1 MRRSVSFSI
10 KLNDTGMPETM
21 EGTTPSIRHCTSQA
35 RYSDIS
41 ERSKRY
47 RTLIMVRALLNLVVM
62 AEDGRLWRRR
72 RRRFGFFRT
81 TPGTPIRGIPVS
93 STGTSAPVH
102 RTATTIAMRSRLAA
116 ADVNFIPHRVRWRNA
131 RQYGE
136 GARYDS
142 KHDTTERRFC
152 MIYPNTTLHT
162 VGTHHIYR
170 GKPRPLFSSKIQQ
183 QYPRVCS

>member
-81 TPGTPIRGIPVS
+81 TPGTPIRDPCVIHRNKCPCS
-93 STGTSAPVH
+93 SYGDNHSDAIKVGSGRRQLYPTS
-102 RTATTIAMRSRLAA
+102 RSLEECKTI
-116 ADVNFIPHRVRWRNA
+116 
-131 RQYGE
+131 
-136 GARYDS
+136 
-142 KHDTTERRFC
+142 RRGCALRFEA
-152 MIYPNTTLHT
+152 
-162 VGTHHIYR
+162 
-170 GKPRPLFSSKIQQ
+170 
-183 QYPRVCS
+183 